1 MFGSSTPGAGGL
13 QGFLV
18 SPFVEP
24 LDVAVASQEAVSRL
38 QFAPQQVQEVIWKM
52 APSVVELAHYNV
64 SGPLGSSRGMLTWK
78 KMHSL
83 AVLKVALNK
92 SFFLLRKIGF
102 PYPTKGYFG

>member
-1 MFGSSTPGAGGL
+1 MSSLLHNTEGLQFVKLQCLFPCSKGRQSSVGSSTPGAGGL

-52 APSVVELAHYNV
+52 ASSMVDLAHYNV
-64 SGPLGSSRGMLTWK
+64 PGPLG
-78 KMHSL
+78 
-83 AVLKVALNK
+83 
-92 SFFLLRKIGF
+92 
-102 PYPTKGYFG
+102 